1 MWYSKSTRLAAFP
14 LLLAIATLVAGCAPK
29 AELAEDI
36 RPVRVTRALAV
47 ETRGSTAFAAEIKA
61 RYETDLSFRVAGK
74 ILARTVDLGSSVK
87 KGQVLARLD
96 AQDANLNVAA
106 ARANLAS
113 ADSDLEFARAELARY
128 KDLRDRNFVSQ
139 GVFDQ
144 KDNAFKAA
152 SARRDAAA
160 AQASVAGNQAGYTAL
175 TADADGVITAV
186 NAEPGQVVSAGQAVV
201 RVARLGEKDAVFNV
215 GENQVALIRANPQAK
230 ISLWSAPGRLYGG
243 RVREIAAAADAATR
257 TYQVKVAIADAD
269 DAMRWGMSANV
280 GFAGG
285 SEGTRA
291 ILLPMTALAQTDDK
305 SGAKPAVWVVG
316 SDQKVQLRAVAIARY
331 GESMVEV
338 TQGLSG
344 GELVVT
350 AGVHKLKAGQSV
362 KPLAVD
368 AGAMAS
374 GAGAP
379 VIATTGAGAPALAT
393 TGAGAPAIAATGALA
408 QIETPATPAKY

>member
-1 MWYSKSTRLAAFP
+1 MGYPKSTRDAAIP
-14 LLLAIATLVAGCAPK
+14 LLLAIASLAAGCAPK
-29 AELAEDI
+29 AELAEEI

-47 ETRGSTAFAAEIKA
+47 EANGASAFAAEIKA

-160 AQASVAGNQAGYTAL
+160 AQASVSGNQAGYTAL

-186 NAEPGQVVSAGQAVV
+186 TAEPGQVVSAGQAVV

-280 GFAGG
+280 GFVGG
-285 SEGTRA
+285 TEGARA

-305 SGAKPAVWVVG
+305 SGARPAVWVVG

-379 VIATTGAGAPALAT
+379 VS
-393 TGAGAPAIAATGALA
+393 AATGALA
-408 QIETPATPAKY
+408 QIEAPATPAKN

>member
-1 MWYSKSTRLAAFP
+1 MSEPKSNPPA
-14 LLLAIATLVAGCAPK
+14 AIALLFAIAALAAGCAPK
-29 AELAEDI
+29 AELAEEI

-47 ETRGSTAFAAEIKA
+47 ETNGASAFAAEIKA
-61 RYETDLSFRVAGK
+61 RYEADLSFRVAGK

-160 AQASVAGNQAGYTAL
+160 AQASVSGNQAGYTAL

-280 GFAGG
+280 GFVGG
-285 SEGTRA
+285 SEGARA
-291 ILLPMTALAQTDDK
+291 ILLPMTALAQSDDK

-379 VIATTGAGAPALAT
+379 VS
-393 TGAGAPAIAATGALA
+393 AATGAHA
-408 QIETPATPAKY
+408 QIEAPATPAKY

>member
-1 MWYSKSTRLAAFP
+1 MWHSKLNPTASVA
-14 LLLAIATLVAGCAPK
+14 LLLAIAALGAGCAPK
-29 AELAEDI
+29 AELAEDV
-36 RPVRVTRALAV
+36 RPVRVTRAVAV
-47 ETRGSTAFAAEIKA
+47 DTRGATAFAAEIKA

-74 ILARTVDLGSSVK
+74 ILARTVDLGASVK

-160 AQASVAGNQAGYTAL
+160 AQAGVSGNQAGYTTLA
-175 TADADGVITAV
+175 ADADGVITGV

-215 GENQVALIRANPQAK
+215 GENQVAQIRANPQAN

-280 GFAGG
+280 GFTGG
-285 SEGTRA
+285 TAAARA

-316 SDQKVQLRAVAIARY
+316 GDQKVQLRPVAIGRY

-338 TQGLSG
+338 TQGLTG

-362 KPLAVD
+362 KPLASETSAAAD
-368 AGAMAS
+368 GGA
-374 GAGAP
+374 
-379 VIATTGAGAPALAT
+379 APA
-393 TGAGAPAIAATGALA
+393 AATPGAVA
-408 QIETPATPAKY
+408 QIEAPASSAKN